1 MKAVL
6 TKEDVQKAI
15 ESLKKSGKK
24 PTLASIHA
32 ALGNR
37 GSITTLIKLKA
48 EIEADSVHRED
59 SEAGLKAFRE
69 LWDLAVEEGRR
80 QKENELADMQQ
91 SIDAMLSESQTM
103 EGQLAAT
110 TERMTE
116 LEAQRDSMVSEL
128 AKSNEQVI
136 AARAAGEQHA
146 QKLAAALEK
155 MGDMQVAHG
164 SEISKLRDQLADV
177 QVKAHETELKLARA
191 EVRAEVKQ

>member
-1 MKAVL
+1 MDL
-6 TKEDVQKAI
+6 IDEED
-15 ESLKKSGKK
+15 
-24 PTLASIHA
+24 
-32 ALGNR
+32 N
-37 GSITTLIKLKA
+37 
-48 EIEADSVHRED
+48 
-59 SEAGLKAFRE
+59 
-69 LWDLAVEEGRR
+69 LAVEEGRR